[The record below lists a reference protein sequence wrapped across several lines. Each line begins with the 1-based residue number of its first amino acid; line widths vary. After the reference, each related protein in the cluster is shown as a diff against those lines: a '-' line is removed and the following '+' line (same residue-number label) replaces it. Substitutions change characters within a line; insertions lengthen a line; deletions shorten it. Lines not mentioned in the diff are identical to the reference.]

1 MHEENRLFPNID
13 SWADSAGY
21 YAVMPIEYNGEDCYI
36 MLDSDDCFGIY
47 KNDADEPFMEED
59 MLLTGNA
66 SDNLYYEMRIYI
78 QMLTILRN
86 ALK

>member
-1 MHEENRLFPNID
+1 MNKENRLFPNID

-78 QMLTILRN
+78 QMLTILRD

>member
-1 MHEENRLFPNID
+1 MYEENRLFTHID

>member
-1 MHEENRLFPNID
+1 MNKQNRLFIHVD

-36 MLDSDDCFGIY
+36 MLNSDDCFGIY
-47 KNDADEPFMEED
+47 KNDAVEPFMEED
-59 MLLTGNA
+59 MLLTGNV

-78 QMLTILRN
+78 QMLTILRD

>member
-1 MHEENRLFPNID
+1 MIHG
-13 SWADSAGY
+13 ADSAGY
-21 YAVMPIEYNGEDCYI
+21 YAAMPIEYNGEDYYI

-66 SDNLYYEMRIYI
+66 SDNLDYEMRIYI
-78 QMLTILRN
+78 QMLTILRDV
-86 ALK
+86 LK

>member
-1 MHEENRLFPNID
+1 MNKQNRLFPNID

-47 KNDADEPFMEED
+47 KNNADEPFMEED
-59 MLLTGNA
+59 MLLTGNV

-78 QMLTILRN
+78 QMLTILRD